1 MQLVLLGTSHQTAS
15 VDVREKLSFTEH
27 QLLPALGR
35 LLDQPGI
42 LEGVILSTCNRTEI
56 YAVAADPESA
66 RAMLT
71 AWWCAEKRVTS
82 ETLDAY
88 GYFYAHEDVIRHLHR
103 VAAGVDSLI
112 VGEGQILAQVKS
124 ALATAQ
130 QYDAAG
136 QYLEALFQQAIK
148 VGKAVRSETNIGR
161 GSVSVSSAAVEVASA
176 HLGDLNEKIV
186 LIYGA
191 GKMSSHTIKA
201 LLGRGAKHVYIVN
214 RTLERAQETAA
225 RLGGEA
231 LSLDGGRM
239 LHAVADV
246 IICCTSAP
254 HDLISPSH
262 SPAVPGKTRLLID
275 IAVPRNIDPA
285 LAEMPGVRV
294 IDLDGLEAVAKHN
307 REERANQIIDAE
319 VLIER
324 QVRDFISRLASF
336 EVVPTIQA
344 FTEHLDAL
352 AEDEVENFLDRHSA
366 LLARDPRAAL
376 ERFAHQLISRVVHP
390 PVARL
395 KTFGAGEQT
404 SHAAGLARLFDLEVE
419 DATQRYL
426 RKRLPQWQRA
436 RSLAGESLVD

>member
-15 VDVREKLSFTEH
+15 VDVREKLTFTDH
-27 QLLPALGR
+27 QMLPALGR

-66 RAMLT
+66 RATLA
-71 AWWCAEKRVTS
+71 AWWCAEKRTS
-82 ETLDAY
+82 IETLNAY
-88 GYFYAHEDVIRHLHR
+88 GYFYSHEDVIRHLHR

-112 VGEGQILAQVKS
+112 VGEGQILAQVKA
-124 ALATAQ
+124 ALAAAQ
-130 QYDAAG
+130 QNDAAG

-161 GSVSVSSAAVEVASA
+161 GSVSVSSAAVEVASE

-191 GKMSSHTIKA
+191 GKMSSHTIKC

-231 LSLDGGRM
+231 LSMDAGRM

-254 HDLISPSH
+254 HYLINPANY
-262 SPAVPGKTRLLID
+262 PAVPGKTRLLID

-285 LAEMPGVRV
+285 LAEVRGVRV

-324 QVRDFISRLASF
+324 QVREFISRLASF

-344 FTEHLDAL
+344 FTEHLENL
-352 AEDEVENFLDRHSA
+352 AADEVELFLERHVG
-366 LLARDPRAAL
+366 LMARDPRAAL
-376 ERFAHQLISRVVHP
+376 ERFAHHLIGRVVHP

-395 KTFGAGEQT
+395 KTFDSEEQT
-404 SHAAGLARLFDLEVE
+404 THAAGLARLFDLEVE

-426 RKRLPQWQRA
+426 RKRLPQWERA
-436 RSLAGESLVD
+436 RSLAGDSLVD